1 MYRWSPMVPLGRPI
15 GTTAN
20 HVGHVVWVPNF
31 LLGFCLSP
39 WARPTNCSLFSTP
52 PARELLSLARSE
64 VADPHRR
71 RSPASVS
78 VPPPPPPRERGA
90 ECCSAS
96 SSSPIPG
103 NSPPRH
109 PRIPPRID
117 SSPLS
122 PDLSWPD
129 FVTEHIFFGMAGRWW
144 WRSRWRRTAWT
155 AASAAGSGTT
165 CSPTPPATLPRL
177 MFGSSSG
184 LLLSDFRALI
194 CCDAV
199 LL

>member
-1 MYRWSPMVPLGRPI
+1 MVPWAGPLAPLQTMWVTWSGFLTSYWASALAHGLG
-15 GTTAN
+15 
-20 HVGHVVWVPNF
+20 
-31 LLGFCLSP
+31 LLI
-39 WARPTNCSLFSTP
+39 ALFVLNSP

-96 SSSPIPG
+96 SSSLIPG

-129 FVTEHIFFGMAGRWW
+129 FVTEHNFFGMAGRWW